1 MHLSCD
7 SQSDNLDERSQMAAS
22 AGSSIFSAFQQK
34 SGNCTQMA
42 SFSLAQKTSSKKFF
56 LLAMTLVCFSASSSH
71 ILAQKYT
78 PDHPV
83 VQDMVAKGIGFLGSS
98 RARTSGEGMHY
109 LMGYTLFKVD
119 GNTEHPVVASAI
131 AESRELARVVAS
143 GGKNGDTRSMYVPA
157 VAGMLLASVDVE
169 AYGAEVRQIRD
180 FLLAS
185 QKPHGGFGY
194 LVDGQYLASGDISQT
209 QYVMLCLWTMSQLGI
224 EVPDEA
230 IIRTISFLA
239 ASQHADGSWPYQ
251 AGTGTADAAT
261 SNSLAAAGF
270 SALLI
275 AGDLLGQYRS
285 KIAENQEEEGIIP
298 AAFKRILADTGK
310 TKANFDRTRLDNSA
324 KKGEAWH
331 NQNPYKRAM
340 WHYYYMYSRERY
352 ESFLEITKGKQQKSP
367 EWYNQAVEALKAAQ
381 STDGNFAGAWG
392 AVTGDTDSL
401 LNPEASTCFAVLFL
415 IRSTQKAIGSLNEAY
430 YRGGLG
436 LPDDL
441 NSVTFNDGKVV
452 SKSTTTSVDD
462 ALKMLEQDDKGMEG
476 KLVADNIKL
485 SNDPKQRK
493 DQLNRFTRL
502 LNTKE
507 AERRKV
513 AAKMLG
519 RGDDMDVVPALIFA
533 VSTDPDAEVARTAEQ
548 SLRLISRKLD
558 TYHLPK
564 NKDGKLSDQAK
575 AKAGA
580 EWKKWYLSLRP
591 DYVFN
596 D

>member
-1 MHLSCD
+1 
-7 SQSDNLDERSQMAAS
+7 
-22 AGSSIFSAFQQK
+22 
-34 SGNCTQMA
+34 MA
-42 SFSLAQKTSSKKFF
+42 SFSFAQKTSSKKFF
-56 LLAMTLVCFSASSSH
+56 LLVTTLVCFATGSSH
-71 ILAQKYT
+71 TFAQKYT

-83 VQDMVAKGIGFLGSS
+83 VQDMVAKGIAFLGSS
-98 RARTSGEGMHY
+98 RARTTGEGMHY

-157 VAGMLLASVDVE
+157 LAGMLLASVDVE
-169 AYGAEVRQIRD
+169 AYGAEIRQIRD

-209 QYVMLCLWTMSQLGI
+209 QYAMLCLWTMSQLGI

-239 ASQHADGSWPYQ
+239 ASQHNDGAWPYQ
-251 AGTGTADAAT
+251 AGTGTVDAAT

-324 KKGEAWH
+324 KRGEAWH
-331 NQNPYKRAM
+331 NQNPYKRAI

-367 EWYNQAVEALKAAQ
+367 EWYNQAVEALRAAQ

-392 AVTGDTDSL
+392 AVAGDTDSL

-430 YRGGLG
+430 YVGGQG

-441 NSVTFNDGKVV
+441 NSVTVNGGKVV
-452 SKSTTTSVDD
+452 SKSTATSVDD
-462 ALKMLEQDDKGMEG
+462 ALKMLEQDGKGNTEG
-476 KLVADNIKL
+476 KLVADNMKL
-485 SNDPKQRK
+485 SSDPKQRK

-502 LNTKE
+502 LNAKE
-507 AERRKV
+507 AESRKV

-519 RGDDMDVVPALIFA
+519 RGDDMDVVPSLIFA

-564 NKDGKLSDQAK
+564 SKDGKLSDQAK
-575 AKAGA
+575 IKAGA

>member
-1 MHLSCD
+1 MLSNGCWD
-7 SQSDNLDERSQMAAS
+7 QVKYLLSF
-22 AGSSIFSAFQQK
+22 SIK
-34 SGNCTQMA
+34 PGNYAEMA
-42 SFSLAQKTSSKKFF
+42 SFSLNQIIRSKKFF
-56 LLAMTLVCFSASSSH
+56 LLATTLVWFAACPGLA
-71 ILAQKYT
+71 LAQKYT

-83 VQDMVAKGIGFLGSS
+83 VQEMVAKGIAFLGSS
-98 RARTSGEGMHY
+98 RARTSGEGMHF
-109 LMGYTLFKVD
+109 LMGYALYKVE
-119 GNTEHPVVASAI
+119 GNTEHPTVASAI
-131 AESRELARVVAS
+131 AESRALARLVAS
-143 GGKNGDTRSMYVPA
+143 GGKNGDTRAMYVPA
-157 VAGMLLASVDVE
+157 IAGMLLASVDVDG
-169 AYGAEVRQIRD
+169 YGNEVRQIRD
-180 FLLAS
+180 FILAS

-194 LVDGQYLASGDISQT
+194 LVDGQYLATGDISQT
-209 QYVMLCLWTMSQLGI
+209 QYAMLCLWTMSQLGI

-239 ASQHADGSWPYQ
+239 AAQHNDGAWPYQ
-251 AGTGTADAAT
+251 AGAQTNDTVT
-261 SNSLAAAGF
+261 TNSLSAAGF

-298 AAFKRILADTGK
+298 AAFKRVLADAGK
-310 TKANFDRTRLDNSA
+310 TKANFDRTRLDAAA

-331 NQNPYKRAM
+331 NQNPYKRAI

-352 ESFLEITKGKQQKSP
+352 ESFLEITRGKQQKSP
-367 EWYNQAVEALKAAQ
+367 EWYNQAVEALRAAQ

-392 AVTGDTDSL
+392 AVNGDTDSL
-401 LNPEASTCFAVLFL
+401 LNPEACTCFAVLFL

-430 YRGGLG
+430 VVGGQG

-441 NSVTFNDGKVV
+441 NSVSIAGGKLMA
-452 SKSTTTSVDD
+452 KSATTSVDD
-462 ALKMLEQDDKGMEG
+462 ALKMLEQDGKDLEG
-476 KLVADNIKL
+476 KLVADKMKL
-485 SNDPKQRK
+485 SSDPKQRK
-493 DQLNRFTRL
+493 EQLNRFTRL
-502 LNTKE
+502 LNTKDPK
-507 AERRKV
+507 ARIV

-548 SLRLISRKLD
+548 SLRLISRRLD
-558 TYHLPK
+558 TYYLPK
-564 NKDGKLSDQAK
+564 SKEGKLSDQAK

-580 EWKKWYLSLRP
+580 EWKKWYVSLRP